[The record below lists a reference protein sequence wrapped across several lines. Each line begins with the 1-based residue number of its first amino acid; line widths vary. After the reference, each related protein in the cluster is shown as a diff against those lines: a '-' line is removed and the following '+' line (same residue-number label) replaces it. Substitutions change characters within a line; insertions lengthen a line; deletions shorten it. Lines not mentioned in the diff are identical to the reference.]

1 MTYKE
6 RYRIERKD
14 EIAKTKRR
22 VGYLCKVLTTVI
34 LITMF
39 IALFCIS
46 ALDTHPVITLLI
58 AFNSLTIMVF
68 CLVVGEKIACDDTDT
83 LG

>member
-6 RYRIERKD
+6 RYRIERKE
-14 EIAKTKRR
+14 EIKKTERR
-22 VGYLCKVLTTVI
+22 VSYLCKVLTTVI

-58 AFNSLTIMVF
+58 AFFCIGIMTV
-68 CLVVGEKIACDDTDT
+68 CLVFGEQIASYDRDT
-83 LG
+83 LD